1 MVEGGLK
8 VKKKEKPFDAGAL
21 LEKLALS
28 SPNDA
33 VKLLFLNE
41 EELAAVEGL
50 DLTLLNEIKRGSNGT
65 VELKFLNKLDIIS
78 RLNELKNSERESAD
92 GGNSFYAAL
101 DKSAKMLGRA
111 DGSGV

>member
-1 MVEGGLK
+1 MVEGGFD
-8 VKKKEKPFDAGAL
+8 VKKNEKPFDAEAL

-33 VKLLFLNE
+33 VKLLFMSE
-41 EELAAVEGL
+41 EELNAVEGL

-78 RLNELKNSERESAD
+78 ELTELKNAGRDEAD
-92 GGNSFYAAL
+92 SSSFYAAL
-101 DKSAKMLGRA
+101 DKSAKMLERN
-111 DGSGV
+111 DSNEV